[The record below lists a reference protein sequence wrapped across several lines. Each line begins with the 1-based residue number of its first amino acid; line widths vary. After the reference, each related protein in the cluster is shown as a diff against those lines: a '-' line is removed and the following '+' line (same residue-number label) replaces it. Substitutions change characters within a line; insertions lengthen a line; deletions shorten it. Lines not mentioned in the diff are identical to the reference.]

1 MDLDRVN
8 SSQPVKP
15 PPALAVLRKTPQVFR
30 YSQKYPSTLGDSLQF
45 SPFSLFQTSFFSNLF
60 KLVTTPS
67 LGRNLVVL
75 APILVFFMCTH
86 SSRSVD
92 WFYAT
97 VSLCLI
103 CLVTVS
109 YLFLL
114 YAYM

>member
-8 SSQPVKP
+8 LSQPVKLTQ
-15 PPALAVLRKTPQVFR
+15 ALVVLRKTPQVLR
-30 YSQKYPSTLGDSLQF
+30 YSQKYPSNIGDSLKF
-45 SPFSLFQTSFFSNLF
+45 SPFSLFQPSFFSNLYR
-60 KLVTTPS
+60 LVPTPS
-67 LGRNLVVL
+67 LGHNLVVL
-75 APILVFFMCTH
+75 APILVFFMSTR

-97 VSLCLI
+97 VLFCLI

-114 YAYM
+114 YACM